1 MERADW
7 LEGGFDSAQA
17 RFLMLTAITHHQF
30 RSRAAGEREI
40 RGSTPSSRR
49 STFRRARVLESRR
62 GPSAWIRRPAQQP
75 WREAQ
80 EAC

>member
-17 RFLMLTAITHHQF
+17 LFLMLTAITHHRF
-30 RSRAAGEREI
+30 WSRAWGGREI
-40 RGSTPSSRR
+40 RRPYAELTEIDVSV
-49 STFRRARVLESRR
+49 ARLLESRR
-62 GPSAWIRRPAQQP
+62 GPSAWIRRPAERS